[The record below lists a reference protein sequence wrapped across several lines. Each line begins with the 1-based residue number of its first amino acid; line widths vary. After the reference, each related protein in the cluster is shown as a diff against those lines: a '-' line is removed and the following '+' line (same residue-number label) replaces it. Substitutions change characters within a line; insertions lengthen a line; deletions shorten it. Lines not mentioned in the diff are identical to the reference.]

1 MTSIGIWI
9 MMTSKASEIITEAQ
23 QILNHP
29 PAPFKGGNLRDTG
42 NGFRR
47 IDKQVNAIVAI
58 AKYKFKWRRKTLF
71 DYILKTFPEMEVRLS
86 PREKKYSMTSALYQ
100 IMDGR
105 QKSTIIKRLDQIQ
118 KHNREIKQ
126 HDQRRTCTG

>member
-1 MTSIGIWI
+1 
-9 MMTSKASEIITEAQ
+9 MTSKASEIITEAQ
-23 QILNHP
+23 QILEKSKIEGVK
-29 PAPFKGGNLRDTG
+29 FTG

-47 IDKQVNAIVAI
+47 IDKQVNAIIAI
-58 AKYKFKWRRKTLF
+58 AKYKFKWRRSTLF
-71 DYILKTFPEMEVRLS
+71 RYILGTFPELEVRLT

-118 KHNREIKQ
+118 KRNRKENHNV
-126 HDQRRTCTG
+126 